1 MATKYDDDHTSFKVG
16 DLVRVTMIAETGR
29 GNIGVITNGPNIYGS
44 TVGVTFSDGASLKM
58 PLEYVK
64 KIR

>member
-1 MATKYDDDHTSFKVG
+1 MAKGYDDDHTNFKVG
-16 DLVRVTMIAETGR
+16 DLVRVTMITEAGK
-29 GNIGVITNGPNIYGS
+29 GNIGIITNGPSLYGS

-64 KIR
+64 KIK

>member
-1 MATKYDDDHTSFKVG
+1 MATKYDDDHTNFKVG
-16 DLVRVTMIAETGR
+16 DLVRVTMMTGTGK
-29 GNIGVITNGPNIYGS
+29 GNIGIITNGPSFYGS

-58 PLEYVK
+58 PLEHVK